1 MIWIILIAVYLVS
14 CLISWYY
21 IHLVY
26 SEHGVWPNIYPDIG
40 DLFMVFCP
48 LFNTVFAI
56 IIWFIQ
62 WPIRSKV
69 HKYKIDRYNKF
80 FKIKR

>member
-21 IHLVY
+21 IHLAH
-26 SEHGVWPNIYPDIG
+26 SEHGVWPNINPAIG
-40 DLFMVFCP
+40 DLFLVFCP

-56 IIWFIQ
+56 IIWFIR
-62 WPIRSKV
+62 WPIR
-69 HKYKIDRYNKF
+69 KYKIDRYNKF